1 MRWIK
6 NIYGEVRE
14 NSIQTKKQKQFGLLL
29 LAIMV
34 ILLTVSFYKNG
45 FLLDTKQLS
54 LVSSLVSIG
63 LITLL
68 VPKIFYPFLV
78 IWLCIGAVLG
88 EVTSFIIL
96 GILYYCFITPITFF
110 LRMKNKKEYNS
121 GWITKQTIVDYKK
134 LS

>member
-96 GILYYCFITPITFF
+96 GILYYCFITPITCF

-121 GWITKQTIVDYKK
+121 G
-134 LS
+134 